1 MEKAITRHRPIFLR
15 RHIFVVLLLFI
26 LFLSSSLSLCPLH
39 INYYTIFPHY
49 TCLLDSHRA
58 RATVYPIMQ
67 IPRITLFS
75 IRGRSRVCGRDYAN
89 RLRRFKHIT
98 V

>member
-1 MEKAITRHRPIFLR
+1 MEKAITRHIFLR
-15 RHIFVVLLLFI
+15 RHIFVVVLLLFI

-39 INYYTIFPHY
+39 INYYSIFPHY
-49 TCLLDSHRA
+49 TYHRA
-58 RATVYPIMQ
+58 RTTVYPIMQ